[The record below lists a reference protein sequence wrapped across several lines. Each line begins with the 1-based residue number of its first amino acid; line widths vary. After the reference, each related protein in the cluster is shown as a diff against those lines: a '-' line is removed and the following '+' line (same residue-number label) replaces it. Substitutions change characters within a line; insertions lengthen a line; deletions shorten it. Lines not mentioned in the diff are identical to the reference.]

1 MAKTIREMVVILN
14 NSLSLVGLSVAFLRG
29 FALLPGISRRCSV
42 FVGILDARVRTFF
55 TYRADQHVP
64 AMKPGK
70 QSAANS
76 QMKSFQFTVF
86 AAENGYRV
94 RVKYGEEEYVWPEV
108 YKTLEQAGI
117 EILKA
122 LTTASQ
128 SRGEELSEG

>member
-1 MAKTIREMVVILN
+1 M
-14 NSLSLVGLSVAFLRG
+14 FG
-29 FALLPGISRRCSV
+29 FCRHSGCPSADLFYLSRRS
-42 FVGILDARVRTFF
+42 T
-55 TYRADQHVP
+55 RAGNET
-64 AMKPGK
+64 GK
-70 QSAANS
+70 APAANS